1 MESSP
6 WPSRVRT
13 SCLRVGRFWNNR
25 NLRYGVID
33 SLWSLGL
40 HPATK
45 VHLDFA
51 LKILLFRMAMSVPT
65 ASLVHIISLSTHG
78 LSPLL
83 LPQPCHLS
91 PWFPGKWLSL
101 PAPPTLGESNLR
113 KLTQVNFTSLGS
125 GDGQPS
131 CSSSQSPFT
140 ESCLRREQGLVE
152 PGASAPWLR

>member
-1 MESSP
+1 
-6 WPSRVRT
+6 
-13 SCLRVGRFWNNR
+13 
-25 NLRYGVID
+25 
-33 SLWSLGL
+33 
-40 HPATK
+40 
-45 VHLDFA
+45 
-51 LKILLFRMAMSVPT
+51 MAMSVPT

-152 PGASAPWLR
+152 PGASAPWLRQMQASQVRMKGGPVEEPCKTMQAGTVGLTALGTFLSSQ